1 MENRRIPYASLIN
14 FVGVVFIIGLT
25 LFLFIY
31 GRNIVMPIII
41 ALLITFLI
49 SAVSEPLERIK
60 IYNWAMPTWLAQGIS
75 IIFIGLGI
83 TAVGRAGQATV
94 RQMIEDREMILAN
107 IEKLLG
113 SAPVWLADLLPPLSI
128 SSVRDSI
135 PGTSD
140 FLSGG
145 LDIMTGVLI
154 DLLVP
159 IASFAGQSL
168 IVLVYVIFML
178 IEQRHFSEKL
188 KALYSDQESNET
200 LQRVL
205 KSIADNV
212 RTYFGVKTV
221 VSLLVGVESLV
232 VMWLFGLD
240 NAIFWAILIFLLNYI
255 PYLGSL
261 VAVIFPAVF
270 SLAQFGDWTHFL
282 LLTSILYA
290 IQIFSG
296 SFVEPL
302 MAGRSLNLSP
312 LVVFASITVF
322 GSIWGPVGMILS
334 VPLVLIMTITFSH
347 FEATR
352 PIALLFSGR
361 GQLANIEPEVVV
373 KRRRPPMALRL
384 ELEEANISQSNES

>member
-14 FVGVVFIIGLT
+14 FTGVVFVIGLT

-49 SAVSEPLERIK
+49 SAMSEPLERLK
-60 IYNWAMPTWLAQGIS
+60 IFNRSMPTWLAQTVS
-75 IIFIGLGI
+75 IIVIGLGI
-83 TAVGRAGQATV
+83 TAVGRMGRRTV
-94 RQMIEDREMILAN
+94 RQMVKNQGTILEN
-107 IEKLLG
+107 LEKLFG
-113 SAPVWLADLLPPLSI
+113 SAPMWLLDLLPPLTLNTVRN
-128 SSVRDSI
+128 SVPTRVDL
-135 PGTSD
+135 
-140 FLSGG
+140 FSGS
-145 LDIMTGVLI
+145 LDMLTNVLRE
-154 DLLVP
+154 LLVP
-159 IASFAGQSL
+159 VASFAGQSL

-188 KALYSDQESNET
+188 KELYDDEESNET

-221 VSLLVGVESLV
+221 VSLLVGVESLI

-270 SLAQFGDWTHFL
+270 SLAQFGDWTTFL
-282 LLTSILYA
+282 SLTVILYA

-296 SFVEPL
+296 TFVEPL

-312 LVVFASITVF
+312 LVVFASITIF
-322 GSIWGPVGMILS
+322 GSIWGAIGMILS

-361 GQLANIEPEVVV
+361 GRLTFIEPEIVV
-373 KRRRPPMALRL
+373 KRRRPAPSFRI
-384 ELEEANISQSNES
+384 EK